1 MISASDAFITTSTT
15 ELNVGVNNSSGV
27 IKFGI
32 GSTASEITRITSD
45 GHVLIGTTTNQ
56 GVGGISFQHNASAG
70 VNIQQNMDGT
80 SGGAELY
87 VFRRNS
93 TQIGSINQSSTN
105 AVTYNTSSD
114 ARLKDVT
121 GSSRGLDVINNLNP
135 VAYNWK
141 ADGKADEG
149 LIAQEV
155 KELVPNAVV
164 GSEADMYSMDYSK
177 LVVHL
182 VAGMQEQQA
191 IIEDLQT
198 QLNKL
203 KR

>member
-1 MISASDAFITTSTT
+1 MDISILGNDGGSTITALSFDMSAAGAATF
-15 ELNVGVNNSSGV
+15 NSSV
-27 IKFGI
+27 
-32 GSTASEITRITSD
+32 TA
-45 GHVLIGTTTNQ
+45 TTY
-56 GVGGISFQHNASAG
+56 A
-70 VNIQQNMDGT
+70 
-80 SGGAELY
+80 
-87 VFRRNS
+87 
-93 TQIGSINQSSTN
+93 
-105 AVTYNTSSD
+105 TSSD

-121 GSSRGLDVINNLNP
+121 GTARGLAVINKLNP